1 MLIASWNVNSI
12 KVRLPQLL
20 NWLAQAKPDVVCLQE
35 LKCETELF
43 PFDALGE
50 AGYEAAAYGQKAYN
64 GVAILSRLPIENP
77 VEGFAGEEGQAR
89 LIEATINGIT
99 VLSCYAPNGQAV
111 GSDKFAYNTPIND
124 FGLTFKAGSLAF
136 GNDFFMMGG
145 LINFN
150 LPVGD
155 SYKQN
160 VPFQIFRGVG
170 FNYQIQGL
178 LSYYSDN
185 LFPEDAFSAHLNLGF
200 GNSLDKNKEVLF
212 NEAFGKGEKP
222 IKGTTDPLD
231 IRYGFGV
238 KLPTSFL
245 DFYTEIWG
253 NAFITEPDPIYYA
266 HENYGYITAGLGLKP
281 VDLLLLNVSGDFLF
295 TGSED
300 KSFRT
305 VGGGTTSLINSD
317 ANYAPWRINIGL
329 KINIL
334 PLKTSYTID
343 PSRRYDITP
352 READEIRRRVRI
364 IEENEAV
371 TRDKVETLRTKRKD
385 VEANL
390 KQLRDL
396 LRSLDTQGGEGN

>member
-1 MLIASWNVNSI
+1 MRLARNFALFTLMVLGFSSLYGQSLTSGSKLIHIQEA
-12 KVRLPQLL
+12 RLPQGGTLTFY
-20 NWLAQAKPDVVCLQE
+20 NSM
-35 LKCETELF
+35 
-43 PFDALGE
+43 G
-50 AGYEAAAYGQKAYN
+50 AYGESSGAAGALWDIRNAFTIDYSFTEN
-64 GVAILSRLPIENP
+64 YMLSGIL
-77 VEGFAGEEGQAR
+77 
-89 LIEATINGIT
+89 T
-99 VLSCYAPNGQAV
+99 VYQDLND
-111 GSDKFAYNTPIND
+111 GSGSSNTPIND

-136 GNDFFMMGG
+136 GNDFFMLGG
-145 LINFN
+145 LLNVN

-170 FNYQIQGL
+170 FNYQISGL

-200 GNSLDKNKEVLF
+200 GNSLDKNKEVLY
-212 NEAFGKGEKP
+212 NEAYGAGVKP

-253 NAFITEPDPIYYA
+253 NAFVTEPDPIYYA

-300 KSFRT
+300 KSFRIT
-305 VGGGTTSLINSD
+305 GTGETPLSETFD

-385 VEANL
+385 VETNL